1 MDAIETL
8 MTEHR
13 LIERACDALVGFADE
28 AQRRGSDGRAELSR
42 FVTFI
47 RQFAD
52 TCHHGKEEN
61 ILFRAMVQA
70 GFPSQGG
77 PIAVMLM
84 EHDMG
89 REHVAALARL
99 AEQPGPWTAE
109 DRQELGDAA
118 HGYAD
123 LLRGHIHKED
133 AILYPMAE
141 QRLPPDVLERVS
153 SDCERFE
160 AEQTRSGEHERL
172 HRLGEELV
180 ARYAGAAP
188 TAQPFHGC
196 GH

>member
-1 MDAIETL
+1 MPTENAIETL
-8 MTEHR
+8 MAEHR
-13 LIERACDALVGFADE
+13 LIERACDALVGFADD
-28 AQRRGSDGRAELSR
+28 ALRRGSDGRAELAR

-52 TCHHGKEEN
+52 GCHHGKEEN
-61 ILFRAMVQA
+61 ILFRSMVEA

-89 REHVAALARL
+89 RQHVAALARL
-99 AEQPGPWTAE
+99 AEQQEPWTAD

-133 AILYPMAE
+133 VILYPMAE
-141 QRLPPDVLERVS
+141 QRLPP
-153 SDCERFE
+153 
-160 AEQTRSGEHERL
+160 
-172 HRLGEELV
+172 
-180 ARYAGAAP
+180 
-188 TAQPFHGC
+188 
-196 GH
+196 